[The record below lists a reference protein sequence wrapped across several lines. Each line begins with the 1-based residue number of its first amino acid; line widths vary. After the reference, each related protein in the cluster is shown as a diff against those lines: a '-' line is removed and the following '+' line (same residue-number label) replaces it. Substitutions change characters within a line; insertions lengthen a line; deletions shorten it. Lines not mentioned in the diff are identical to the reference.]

1 MFFLFG
7 SVLFGILLRKL
18 NNIERSSGSVNYRT
32 FPSYSFNEDMPYRLP
47 RRSIDVNFR
56 GIDTSTPTRTSTP
69 PPGDE
74 DLARGIA
81 RSLGGEYGTRHFTS
95 QGARGAR
102 GGGRRVDV
110 GEPGRARVQTRTYD
124 PASPDPIP
132 LRKACVGGEGGR
144 GGSAGRGGRGGS
156 GEFFGGDQIHLSGPS
171 GRQQENRGYVPFS
184 GGNRLGTEGFN
195 NIVYYDNSSTG
206 APLI

>member
-102 GGGRRVDV
+102 GGGGAR
-110 GEPGRARVQTRTYD
+110 GPGMAHVEGGQGVALGQPGY
-124 PASPDPIP
+124 
-132 LRKACVGGEGGR
+132 VGGIHGIR
-144 GGSAGRGGRGGS
+144 GSV
-156 GEFFGGDQIHLSGPS
+156 EPYVNY
-171 GRQQENRGYVPFS
+171 ENFS
-184 GGNRLGTEGFN
+184 
-195 NIVYYDNSSTG
+195 G